1 MNDLFLERMKREL
14 KEDYPAFERSLEQP
28 MYKGL
33 SYHPKKI
40 TKEML
45 KANTPLLEPGPF
57 YAYGYYIDRS
67 LGNHP
72 YHIAFD
78 QKNSSDSTVSS
89 LKRHNCFISG
99 MKTCQT
105 FQRVR
110 VSFIICIDQIIHSL
124 GNLFPFAFFS
134 FFLSVIFAG
143 IGAFAYILAAAVS
156 KTQVIFFD

>member
-45 KANTPLLEPGPF
+45 KANTPLLEPSPF

-72 YHIAFD
+72 YHIA
-78 QKNSSDSTVSS
+78 
-89 LKRHNCFISG
+89 
-99 MKTCQT
+99 
-105 FQRVR
+105 
-110 VSFIICIDQIIHSL
+110 
-124 GNLFPFAFFS
+124 
-134 FFLSVIFAG
+134 
-143 IGAFAYILAAAVS
+143 GAFYLQEPSASAAVTILDVKDRKS
-156 KTQVIFFD
+156 VV